1 VTALGI
7 DEDGAVRCVVGIPY
21 RRRDLS
27 ARFGFG
33 KPGVVRARPEARRSS
48 RMSACRFPIGSG
60 QPAWQVLDRLRT
72 VGPGWH
78 PLLLRLHEQIV
89 TIDPGYRIDD
99 LKEKLGAVRV
109 RISGDA
115 VPSEIRGLSFQLRFS
130 PRRSASSAGSLDAAG
145 GEGTPNSDGSKRC
158 VTAATPRGRITPS

>member
-1 VTALGI
+1 MQVP
-7 DEDGAVRCVVGIPY
+7 R
-21 RRRDLS
+21 
-27 ARFGFG
+27 
-33 KPGVVRARPEARRSS
+33 
-48 RMSACRFPIGSG
+48 IGSG

-89 TIDPGYRIDD
+89 TMDPGYRIDD

-115 VPSEIRGLSFQLRFS
+115 VHSEIRGLILSAEVQSETICEFCGQPGRRRRRGDAES
-130 PRRSASSAGSLDAAG
+130 GWIKAVCDGCHAAWSNHSVMIIDGVVRHRHPRRH
-145 GEGTPNSDGSKRC
+145 
-158 VTAATPRGRITPS
+158 